1 MTATNSFDILV
12 IGGGPAGYVAA
23 IQAAMLGG
31 RVGLVERGALG
42 GTCLNR
48 GCIPTKSYLKNAEI
62 LHEIKNASKRGIEI
76 ALDSLNVNMKKTR
89 SNKDRVV
96 RKLSAGV
103 GLLLKSHGVEAFKV
117 DAVITDS
124 SFAVEL
130 STGETL
136 SASKIIL
143 AGGSEPAMPS
153 FLAGIESERILDST
167 SILQLTEL
175 PPRLG
180 ILGGGVIGVEMA
192 RAFSAFGSEVT
203 LVEALDRV
211 APFLDEE
218 LSAELDTDLQT
229 TCGVTVHT
237 STKLLAAEETDS
249 GLTLSLEGQD
259 PVEVDALLVSVGR
272 KPDLTAIANLD
283 VKTDAGKVIVD
294 DRMETSIPGLYAP
307 GDINGQCMLAH
318 AAFKMGETAAK
329 NAMGHDDKYDGR
341 FVPSC
346 IYGHPEVG
354 SVGLTEAAAREK
366 CADLAVG
373 KFPFSANG
381 RALASGMPEG
391 FVKILVDPQYGEI
404 LGCHIV
410 GAGASELINEPAALM
425 AQEITAHELADQVH
439 AHPSC
444 SEAIME
450 AAAAALGRC
459 LHLPKT
465 E

>member
-1 MTATNSFDILV
+1 MTATNKFDVLV
-12 IGGGPAGYVAA
+12 IGGGPAGYIAA
-23 IQAAMLGG
+23 IQAALLGG
-31 RVGLVERGALG
+31 SVALVERDALG

-48 GCIPTKSYLKNAEI
+48 GCIPTKAYLKNAEI
-62 LHEIKNASKRGIEI
+62 LHEIRGAKNRGIEL
-76 ALDSLNVNMKKTR
+76 ALDSLTVNMKKTR
-89 SNKDRVV
+89 SAKDRVV

-103 GLLLKSHGVEAFKV
+103 GLLLKSHGVEVFKA
-117 DAVITDS
+117 DAVIADA

-143 AGGSEPAMPS
+143 AGGSEPAMPG
-153 FLAGIESERILDST
+153 FLPASERVLDST

-175 PPRLG
+175 PARLG

-211 APFLDEE
+211 APFLDED
-218 LSAELDTDLQT
+218 LSSELDTDLRKA
-229 TCGVTVHT
+229 CKVAVHT
-237 STKLLAAEETDS
+237 GTKLLGAEETDS
-249 GLTLSLEGQD
+249 GLTLTLEGAD
-259 PVEVDALLVSVGR
+259 AVEVDALLVSVGR
-272 KPDLTAIANLD
+272 KPDLSAVANLD
-283 VKTDAGKVIVD
+283 VKSENSSIVVNE
-294 DRMETSIPGLYAP
+294 RMETSIPGLYAP
-307 GDINGQCMLAH
+307 GDVNGQCMLAH
-318 AAFKMGETAAK
+318 AAFKMGEAAAK
-329 NAMGHDDKYDGR
+329 NAMGGDAKYDGR

-346 IYGHPEVG
+346 IYGHPEVA
-354 SVGLTEAAAREK
+354 SVGLTETAARAQ
-366 CADLAVG
+366 CPTLAVG

-391 FVKILVDPQYGEI
+391 FVKILVDPKFGEI

-410 GAGASELINEPAALM
+410 GGGASELINEPAALM
-425 AQEITAHELADQVH
+425 AQKITAHELAEQVH

-450 AAAAALGRC
+450 AAADALGQC
-459 LHLPKT
+459 LHLPR
-465 E
+465 